1 MQVQRIFQLA
11 AFKNKREMTTGSGLS
26 ADNLV
31 REFNEKVS
39 ASPGESVTVTYVT
52 SAMAVYERI
61 LKDDTCRAIVLG
73 VPLLK
78 FVSRMCMSV
87 CAV

>member
-1 MQVQRIFQLA
+1 
-11 AFKNKREMTTGSGLS
+11 MTTGNVLS

-39 ASPGESVTVTYVT
+39 VSSGESVTVTYVT

-61 LKDDTCRAIVLG
+61 LKDDTCRAIVLA
-73 VPLLK
+73 VPLPTKHCHECFPQPACWKL
-78 FVSRMCMSV
+78 
-87 CAV
+87 

>member
-1 MQVQRIFQLA
+1 
-11 AFKNKREMTTGSGLS
+11 MTTGSGLS

-39 ASPGESVTVTYVT
+39 VSSGESVTVTYVT

-78 FVSRMCMSV
+78 FVSRMCMSA